1 MARDDHQLKF
11 RVPEGMKQ
19 RLEAAA
25 VESKRSLNAE
35 IIDRLD
41 ASFEVMSDMQ
51 KAALEREIDAL
62 KYIIETQNANLDYM
76 KGIVAILATSARGSG
91 AISDKTLKD
100 LQNKFGN
107 NKPLDEMRE
116 ALVRAYL
123 PKNPE

>member
-1 MARDDHQLKF
+1 
-11 RVPEGMKQ
+11 MKQ